1 MDLTQVTPLEAMPAV
16 NDKALE
22 TELALQ
28 FRFAREN
35 PRDIKRAMAVIAE
48 LATLDPDTAEEM
60 IYSLPGRDRDDP
72 DKRIEGASIRFAE
85 AMAQCWGNNRTLA
98 RVVEIDRINKQV
110 IAEGVFHDLETNA
123 ITTMR
128 HARGIATKNGAMFGA
143 EMIKTTANAACSI
156 AKRNAILAGIPRGV
170 QRPAERKARELIT
183 SAFRRLTPAQ
193 LSQKRREAI
202 GYLGKKGVTPDQV
215 YRRLGVKSETEIQA
229 QDLLD
234 LRSMAD
240 ALRQNIATVEEIFEQ
255 GLALPSPNSG
265 EKKPRKTLET
275 VANGSTEPVQESIE
289 PETVD
294 GEEPLMHPIS
304 DELAQ
309 IRQRARDTYER
320 TGSDLIPKGIKSS
333 KSESDAWRAGIAE
346 AKAEE
351 ARQSVLESGANAQDE
366 YGEF

>member
-35 PRDIKRAMAVIAE
+35 PRNVRKAMEVIAE

-60 IYSLPGRDRDDP
+60 IYSLPSRGDDP
-72 DKRIEGASIRFAE
+72 NKRIEGASIRFAE
-85 AMAQCWGNNRTLA
+85 AMAQCWGNNRTLS
-98 RVVEIDRINKQV
+98 RVVEIDRINKQI

-128 HARGIATKNGAMFGA
+128 HARSISTKSGALFGA
-143 EMIKTTANAACSI
+143 DMIKLTTNAACSI
-156 AKRNAILAGIPRGV
+156 AKRNAILAGIPKGV

-193 LSQKRREAI
+193 LAQKRREAI
-202 GYLGKKGVTPDQV
+202 GYLGKRGVTPDQV
-215 YRRLGVKSETEIQA
+215 YRRLGVKSEAEIQA

-240 ALRQNIATVEEIFEQ
+240 ALRQNIVTVEEIFEQ
-255 GLALPSPNSG
+255 GLALPSPNGG
-265 EKKPRKTLET
+265 EKKPRKTLES
-275 VANGSTEPVQESIE
+275 VANGSSEPAQASTEPN
-289 PETVD
+289 TVD
-294 GEEPLMHPIS
+294 DEAPMHDMA

-309 IRQRARDTYER
+309 IRRNAREAYER
-320 TGSDLIPKGIKSS
+320 TGSELIPKGIRS
-333 KSESDAWRAGIAE
+333 KKAEADAWRSGIAE
-346 AKAEE
+346 AKADE
-351 ARQSVLESGANAQDE
+351 ASGGEAQEE